1 MFSEEQA
8 AELVG
13 LTLLDASEQEVG
25 TVEEIFLLPADDQ
38 AAFAAVVVDDRRVI
52 VPLDEADL
60 GEGQI
65 TARYDLELIA
75 GAPEAV
81 EGEDAVG
88 PELETAV
95 YEHYGISD
103 ATLRDDSGFS
113 AAAPTARTQGTSGD
127 PRGDGGADDAS
138 VGHP

>member
-8 AELVG
+8 AELRG

-25 TVEEIFLLPADDQ
+25 PVDEVFLLPADDQ
-38 AAFAAVVVDDRRVI
+38 AAFAAVLIEGKRVL

-60 GEGQI
+60 GDGRLVV
-65 TARYDLELIA
+65 RYESELIA
-75 GAPEAV
+75 GAPEAA
-81 EGEDAVG
+81 EGEAAVG
-88 PELETAV
+88 PELETAI

-103 ATLRDDSGFS
+103 ATLRDDTGFS
-113 AAAPTARTQGTSGD
+113 SAAPTARTQGSSRD

>member
-8 AELVG
+8 AELRG
-13 LTLLDASEQEVG
+13 LTLLDSSEQEVG
-25 TVEEIFLLPADDQ
+25 PVEEVFLLPADDQ
-38 AAFAAVVVDDRRVI
+38 AAFAAVSVDGKRVL

-60 GEGQI
+60 GDGQLVV
-65 TARYDLELIA
+65 RYEAELIA
-75 GAPEAV
+75 EAPEAA
-81 EGEDAVG
+81 EGEEAVG

-103 ATLRDDSGFS
+103 ATLRDDTGFS
-113 AAAPTARTQGTSGD
+113 SAAPTARTQGSSRD
-127 PRGDGGADDAS
+127 PRGDGGADDAA